1 MALILAPTSVGD
13 KTADEEVPFDVTL
26 AVADTSETLF
36 TVPAGKKLRSVTA
49 ASEGG
54 GSAHVSLT
62 ANTPATVA
70 NLELGKRDSFS
81 ENDLDMPEGTY
92 AFIGASGQTPRVRGV
107 AMVGPA

>member
-1 MALILAPTSVGD
+1 MALILSQLNVGD

-26 AVADTSETLF
+26 AVADTAETLF

-49 ASEGG
+49 ANEGT
-54 GSAHVSLT
+54 GSAHISLT
-62 ANTPATVA
+62 AGAPATTA

-92 AFIGASGQTPRVRGV
+92 SFIGATGQTPRVRGL